1 MPKKTLP
8 RLVATVTI
16 TERHEIDHMPA
27 TCSMCLFADLCDGHV
42 GKLTKRAG
50 TEWTKLALTKRH
62 PHCPMTVSEA

>member
-1 MPKKTLP
+1 MPRKTLP

-42 GKLTKRAG
+42 GKLTKR
-50 TEWTKLALTKRH
+50 H
-62 PHCPMTVSEA
+62 PHCPMTASEA